1 MISENQPGSEQT
13 KIFPRQNAVCALLKA
28 LTWFSFTSAMS
39 ISFFRGSHWSEA
51 NCSLDSG
58 AIVYADIIFRRTNGQ
73 TAPTDHL
80 EVFYIQVN
88 FKLL

>member
-39 ISFFRGSHWSEA
+39 IPFFRGSHWSNA

-58 AIVYADIIFRRTNGQ
+58 AIVYATIIFTPLDPSTRWSRGWWGGVQ
-73 TAPTDHL
+73 P
-80 EVFYIQVN
+80 EYI
-88 FKLL
+88 